1 MTDSWK
7 EDDCITS
14 EIDWKQNLRATWLG
28 NFLTGAS
35 FSLVMPF
42 MSLYVEELG
51 ARGNDIEL
59 YAGLAVSITA
69 LASTIMSPI
78 WGSLAD
84 RYGNKPMMVRASTCM
99 LFTMGGLAF
108 VPNVFWL
115 LLLRLLTGIFAGY
128 VPNSTA
134 LMASQVPRHRAG
146 YALGTLST
154 GLVAGNLMGPLLG
167 GLLADIFG
175 MRTVFLIVG
184 GLLSVLTI
192 LTIFFVKEDF
202 TPLKAGQ
209 TMPMKEV
216 LSRVT
221 DRKILL

>member
-14 EIDWKQNLRATWLG
+14 EIDWKQNLRVTWVG

-51 ARGNDIEL
+51 ARGSDIEF
-59 YAGLAVSITA
+59 YAGLAVSVTA

-108 VPNVFWL
+108 VPNVF
-115 LLLRLLTGIFAGY
+115 
-128 VPNSTA
+128 
-134 LMASQVPRHRAG
+134 
-146 YALGTLST
+146 
-154 GLVAGNLMGPLLG
+154 
-167 GLLADIFG
+167 
-175 MRTVFLIVG
+175 
-184 GLLSVLTI
+184 
-192 LTIFFVKEDF
+192 
-202 TPLKAGQ
+202 
-209 TMPMKEV
+209 
-216 LSRVT
+216 
-221 DRKILL
+221 